1 MDKRVKIFSIG
12 HLLANGIIAVMCFLL
27 IYQNK
32 VIKDDLV
39 FCLLVLWVCGL
50 SISIVSKKSIPEYFI
65 SFLLLIPIVLPI
77 SYAAYIGQIP
87 TSLIFFDALGV
98 WYIHIRLRENESSSA
113 ESERIE

>member
-1 MDKRVKIFSIG
+1 MDKRVKIFTIG
-12 HLLANGIIAVMCFLL
+12 HLLANGIIALMCFLL

-50 SISIVSKKSIPEYFI
+50 SIAIVSKKNITEYFI

-87 TSLIFFDALGV
+87 TFLIIVDALGV
-98 WYIHIRLRENESSSA
+98 WYIHIRLREYENSSIEPDQA
-113 ESERIE
+113 E

>member
-1 MDKRVKIFSIG
+1 MDKRIKIFAVG
-12 HLLANGIIAVMCFLL
+12 HLLANGIIALMCFLL

-50 SISIVSKKSIPEYFI
+50 SIAIVSKKSIPEYFI

-87 TSLIFFDALGV
+87 TLLILFDALGV
-98 WYIHIRLRENESSSA
+98 WYIHIRLKEYESNSA
-113 ESERIE
+113 ELERTE